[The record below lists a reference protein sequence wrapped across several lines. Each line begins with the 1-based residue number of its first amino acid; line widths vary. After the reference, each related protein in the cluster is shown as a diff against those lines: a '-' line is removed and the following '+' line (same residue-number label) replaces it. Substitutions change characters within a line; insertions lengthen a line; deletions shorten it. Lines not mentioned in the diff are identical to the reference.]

1 MRETIED
8 IMIELEGIK
17 EERGLHGGIR
27 TLLLWVQNVD
37 CRRSVIVNRG
47 KELSSMGP
55 FIIRIRKKI

>member
-27 TLLLWVQNVD
+27 TLL
-37 CRRSVIVNRG
+37 
-47 KELSSMGP
+47 
-55 FIIRIRKKI
+55 